1 MKKILISFLLLWVLV
16 PLQLSWGQETYTL
29 VSWNIQH
36 MGKSKEASEI
46 DVMAKSLQDAD
57 LVAIQEV
64 VAGYGGAQAV
74 ARLVDALNRKG
85 ASWDYRISDPTSST
99 PHTRERYAF
108 LWKKRRVTLIGK
120 PTLDTHYS
128 EKINREPYI
137 GTFRIEGQILRLVN
151 FHARPRQKQPETE
164 VKYFKYFPKL
174 FPDDNLIFLGD
185 FNLPQTHTVFNPL
198 KKMGY
203 FPALLDQKTSLKKK
217 FSENGQY
224 LANPL
229 DNIFFHPRA
238 LTLVSSG
245 VIDFTLMMED
255 LTRANQVSNHLP
267 VYIEFYVNE

>member
-1 MKKILISFLLLWVLV
+1 MKKYGFYFLLWLIVFPAHV
-16 PLQLSWGQETYTL
+16 CVGQETYTL

-36 MGKSKEASEI
+36 LGKSKESAEI
-46 DVMAKSLQDAD
+46 EIMAKSLREAD

-74 ARLVDALNRKG
+74 ARLAEALNRTG

-108 LWKKRRVTLIGK
+108 LWKRDRVRLIGRAS
-120 PTLDTHYS
+120 LESNYA
-128 EKINREPYI
+128 EEINREPYK
-137 GTFRIEGQILRLVN
+137 GSFQIEGKTLSLIN
-151 FHARPRQKQPETE
+151 FHARPKQKQPEME
-164 VKYFKYFPKL
+164 VKYFKYYPRL
-174 FPDDNLIFLGD
+174 FPEEHLVFLGD

-203 FPALLDQKTSLKKK
+203 LPALKDQKTSLKKK

-229 DNIFFHPRA
+229 DNIFFHPND
-238 LTLVSSG
+238 VEWVESG
-245 VIDFTLMMED
+245 VIDFTLGMDD
-255 LTRANQVSNHLP
+255 LTQANQVSNHLP
-267 VYIEFYVNE
+267 VFIRFYIKQ